1 MHGIWQRSDLP
12 KTIFSSTTSKSS
24 LMDAAAIAARQP
36 LPTLIETHRKVIR
49 TYQSKAASSAK
60 TVPTSD
66 LSRRKVG
73 QTRGGGVG
81 ASRVVSAFSSYSTR
95 AAVKAKIRSAALN
108 LVVGP
113 GGVIDLTGS
122 DDEGV
127 QTRRNMGSEVVDL
140 TMDSDSD
147 QVGDS
152 LKRLAFPFKTIPMR
166 LLHETIDCMATAGQ
180 ANSEMKERNNAML
193 NALMDLFSM
202 TSRQKRNRGP
212 PTIFSDTLN
221 FSVDTATSIS
231 AHFSTK
237 ARLESPLTEISNNPV
252 SPVLVSELIHV
263 TSWLTDEGINAFVA
277 CLQLKYPKVKF
288 FSSFFYSLL
297 TDKKRSGGKPY
308 NYEGVRRWTKKRE
321 NGIWDYDAIVIP
333 INKGNVHWC
342 LAYVCLKPLRFGF
355 LDSMNGSAVFAKK
368 TFENIRQYLLDE
380 WDDKVGRKMDDQ
392 QKPPIEQFEFRNLV
406 PVCPKQGDA
415 SSCGVFVC
423 YFALWVA
430 RQVTRTEDDNTC
442 AKGPG
447 DLGGQDRNETGDMM
461 EFSFSQRDAN
471 SFRRDVAFVLCL
483 PVFTSSNE

>member
-1 MHGIWQRSDLP
+1 MHVQHGSAESVIRNMPATNFL
-12 KTIFSSTTSKSS
+12 SKSS

-36 LPTLIETHRKVIR
+36 LPTQIETHRKVIR
-49 TYQSKAASSAK
+49 TYQSKATSSAK

-66 LSRRKVG
+66 LGRRKVG

-127 QTRRNMGSEVVDL
+127 QTRRDMGSEVVDL

-147 QVGDS
+147 QDGDS
-152 LKRLAFPFKTIPMR
+152 FKRLAFPFKTILMR
-166 LLHETIDCMATAGQ
+166 RLHETIDCMATAGQ
-180 ANSEMKERNNAML
+180 ANNEMKERNNSML

-212 PTIFSDTLN
+212 RTIFSDTLN

-252 SPVLVSELIHV
+252 SPALLSELILV

-297 TDKKRSGGKPY
+297 TDKKRSRGKPY
-308 NYEGVRRWTKKRE
+308 NYEGVRRWTKKQE

-342 LAYVCLKPLRFGF
+342 LAYVCLKSLRFGF

-380 WDDKVGRKMDDQ
+380 WDDKVGRKKDQ
-392 QKPPIEQFEFRNLV
+392 QKPAIEQLEFRNLV

-423 YFALWVA
+423 YFALWAA
-430 RQVTRTEDDNTC
+430 RQVTRRKEDGT
-442 AKGPG
+442 KSPG
-447 DLGGQDRNETGDMM
+447 DVGGQDRSETGDMT

-471 SFRRDVAFVLCL
+471 AFRRDVAFVLCL
-483 PVFTSSNE
+483 PVFTSPNE